1 MVNHGGDDLEDD
13 FIPDDLVAFSEGEDG
28 NYLDIADAFADDGEV
43 EGEVY
48 GDVADTEPTA
58 AVADAGNVDKKRKRR
73 EKAKDKKAKVNIVL
87 AFTPISLL
95 TFMAEKKQ
103 TGRRGGWQ

>member
-1 MVNHGGDDLEDD
+1 MINHGGDDLEDD

-43 EGEVY
+43 EEEVY

-58 AVADAGNVDKKRKRR
+58 AVANAGDVDKKRKRR
-73 EKAKDKKAKVNIVL
+73 EKAKEKKAKVNIVL
-87 AFTPISLL
+87 AFTPIFPVDLRSR
-95 TFMAEKKQ
+95 KK
-103 TGRRGGWQ
+103 